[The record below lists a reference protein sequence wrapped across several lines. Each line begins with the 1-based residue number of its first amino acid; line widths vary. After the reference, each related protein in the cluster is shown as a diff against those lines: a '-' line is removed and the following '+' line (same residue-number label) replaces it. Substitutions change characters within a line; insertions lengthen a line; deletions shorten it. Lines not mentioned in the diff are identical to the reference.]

1 MTTARREGGAKAAL
15 GQDMPVVS
23 ASTDPMDA
31 TQKQEP
37 LIRVDHLKE
46 YFPISTSWFRS
57 LPLKAVDDVSFSIDK
72 GTTLG
77 LVGESG
83 CGKTTVGRTILHLY
97 EPTGGDVYFKGKK
110 IRSKADISA
119 FRREAAMVF
128 QDPYSSLNPR
138 MTVADIIG
146 EPLDVHKTCAN
157 AKERMDRI
165 LELMDH
171 VGLNSEHA
179 SRYAHEFSGGQRQR
193 IGIARALAVDPSFI
207 VCDEPVSALD
217 VSVQAQVI
225 NMFDELQDKLGLT
238 YLFIAHDLLVVRHIS
253 DRIAVMYLGKL
264 VEVASAAEI
273 YDRPLHPY
281 SQSLLS
287 AVPIPDPKV
296 ARANKRIIL
305 EGDIPSPLHAPSGCP
320 FRTRCRYA
328 KEECAD
334 QMPPLEEVEKDHFVA
349 CRRIH
354 EI

>member
-128 QDPYSSLNPR
+128 
-138 MTVADIIG
+138 
-146 EPLDVHKTCAN
+146 
-157 AKERMDRI
+157 RI
-165 LELMDH
+165 
-171 VGLNSEHA
+171 
-179 SRYAHEFSGGQRQR
+179 
-193 IGIARALAVDPSFI
+193 
-207 VCDEPVSALD
+207 
-217 VSVQAQVI
+217 
-225 NMFDELQDKLGLT
+225 
-238 YLFIAHDLLVVRHIS
+238 
-253 DRIAVMYLGKL
+253 
-264 VEVASAAEI
+264 
-273 YDRPLHPY
+273 
-281 SQSLLS
+281 
-287 AVPIPDPKV
+287 PIP
-296 ARANKRIIL
+296 L
-305 EGDIPSPLHAPSGCP
+305 
-320 FRTRCRYA
+320 
-328 KEECAD
+328 
-334 QMPPLEEVEKDHFVA
+334 
-349 CRRIH
+349 
-354 EI
+354 